1 VTIGLQD
8 QLQSALGSS
17 YTVERELGGGG
28 MSRVFVAEERR
39 LARRVVVK
47 VLSPELAADV
57 STERFEREIRV
68 AAKLQDPRIVPVLS
82 AGEAGGLPF
91 YTMPFIDGTSLRARI
106 KEGPVPLANA
116 ISILRDIA
124 LALEYAHEH
133 GIVHRDIKP
142 ENVLLTTR
150 ARGTRGDGAVSGDAR
165 VGTAVVTDFGI
176 SKALVAAGTGSRQ
189 RDGAGDLTLT
199 QAGVTLGTPAYMAPE
214 QAAGDAVDHRADLY
228 AWGIVAY
235 ELLAGMHPFSDR
247 TTAGGLVAAHI
258 RDTPPALAT
267 RLPAVPTALASVV
280 DQALA
285 KDPSRRPASASEI
298 VAALD
303 AAERSSGGRR
313 EGWLRRVAVGVIA
326 IAAVSLA
333 IVMARRSMSAAGEPR
348 GARSPAQS
356 IAVLPFANQ
365 SADTGDVF
373 FAEGMSDELTTALG
387 RLASV
392 RVASRSSAARFRDSS
407 ALAAGR
413 ALKVDAVLEGKVRRY
428 GDNLQ
433 ISASLTSANDGTEL
447 WSQTFRRRAADVFDV
462 QDEIAHT
469 IVDSLRFTLTGRAP
483 VTAAAPRGTKDLDAY
498 QLYLRGRYAWS
509 RRGTDLLSAVRF
521 YKEAIHRD
529 TSFARAYAGLAMAYT
544 PMMVFGVARGDSVL
558 PLAEASAVRALAL
571 DSTLAEAHLALASV
585 RKMQWRWKDA
595 ERQFRAAIEYS
606 PGDATAHQWYG
617 TLLYSLGRVDDAVNH
632 LLHARDLDPVNAALG
647 TDVTYGLYAAHQYSA
662 ALDEGRRTVSLD
674 STLAISHWL
683 TGLALLA
690 LGRPDTAL
698 VALTTSARLGNTPD
712 ARPALVS
719 VYRALGRTHDADTT
733 YASLAR
739 AYRSPNGVARDMA
752 VGAAAMGDLPTA
764 MAAIKRTI
772 ERRDP
777 IVTEYS
783 LPCDPLLDPLK
794 ALPEFG
800 RMLTKAGMQVCPPA
814 R

>member
-1 VTIGLQD
+1 
-8 QLQSALGSS
+8 
-17 YTVERELGGGG
+17 
-28 MSRVFVAEERR
+28 MSRVFLAEERR
-39 LARRVVVK
+39 LVRRVVVK

-91 YTMPFIDGTSLRARI
+91 YTMPFIDGTSLRDRMKQGLI
-106 KEGPVPLANA
+106 PLANA

-142 ENVLLTTR
+142 ENVLLTAR
-150 ARGTRGDGAVSGDAR
+150 ARGTSGESSASGESR

-214 QAAGDAVDHRADLY
+214 QAAGDEVDHRADLY

-235 ELLAGMHPFSDR
+235 ELLAGAHPFGDR
-247 TTAGGLVAAHI
+247 TTAGALVAAHI
-258 RDTPPALAT
+258 RDTPPSLAT
-267 RLPAVPTALASVV
+267 RLPALPAALTKIV
-280 DQALA
+280 DRALS
-285 KDPSRRPASASEI
+285 KDPSLRPTSASEI

-303 AAERSSGGRR
+303 AGARPPGVRR
-313 EGWLRRVAVGVIA
+313 EGWLRRAGVAVVA
-326 IAAVSLA
+326 IAAVAVAL
-333 IVMARRSMSAAGEPR
+333 VMARRSMNAAGESR
-348 GARSPAQS
+348 SARQPARS

-387 RLASV
+387 KLSSV
-392 RVASRSSAARFRDSS
+392 RIASRSSAARFRDSS
-407 ALAAGR
+407 ALAAAR

-433 ISASLTSANDGTEL
+433 ISASLTSREDGTEL

-462 QDEIAHT
+462 QDEIART
-469 IVDSLRFTLTGRAP
+469 IVDSLRVTLTGRVPAG
-483 VTAAAPRGTKDLDAY
+483 AAAPRGTSDLEAY

-509 RRGTDLLSAVRF
+509 RRGTDLLAAVNF
-521 YKEAIHRD
+521 YKRAIERD
-529 TSFARAYAGLAMAYT
+529 SSFARAYAGLAMAYT

-558 PLAEASAVRALAL
+558 PLAEASAERALRL

-595 ERQFRAAIEYS
+595 EPEFRAAIEFA

-617 TLLYSLGRVDDAVNH
+617 TLLYSLGRVDEAVEH
-632 LLHARDLDPVNAALG
+632 LLRARDLDPVNAALG
-647 TDVTYGLYAAHQYSA
+647 TDVTYGLYAAHKFND
-662 ALDEGRRTVSLD
+662 ALAEGRRTVSLD

-683 TGLALLA
+683 TGLVLLA
-690 LGRPDTAL
+690 LDRPDSAL
-698 VALTTSARLGNTPD
+698 VAFTTSMRLGNTPD
-712 ARPALVS
+712 ARPELVR
-719 VYRALGRTHDADTT
+719 VYRALGRMHDADTT
-733 YASLAR
+733 YASLVR
-739 AYRSPNGVARDMA
+739 TYRSPRGMARDMA
-752 VGAAAMGDLPTA
+752 VGAVAAGDLPTA
-764 MAAIKRTI
+764 LAAIKRTI

-783 LPCDPLLDPLK
+783 LSCDPLLDPLK
-794 ALPEFG
+794 SLPEFG
-800 RMLTKAGMQVCPPA
+800 RMLTAVGMQICPPIK
-814 R
+814 